1 MFVVPKTLSL
11 DKTKE
16 KRAFLLFCARLFH
29 KIFTFEKTNIL
40 VFFSLTQI
48 FRTFV
53 TWKRR
58 KSLVVL

>member
-16 KRAFLLFCARLFH
+16 KCTFNLHFARLFH